1 MSKILIVELNKE
13 PYTKIVKDVEQAII
27 EILGEEIGYLELE
40 EGIDIVYND
49 FIRKQ
54 DMKFNRVVKKYKI
67 TATFVIVAN
76 KNDNW
81 VSLNNEQITKYK
93 EVFKLR

>member
-1 MSKILIVELNKE
+1 MNKILIVELNKE

-27 EILGEEIGYLELE
+27 EILGEEIGYLEME
-40 EGIDIVYND
+40 ERIDIVYSNY
-49 FIRKQ
+49 
-54 DMKFNRVVKKYKI
+54 VKKIEINRTIKDNHI
-67 TATFVIVAN
+67 IGTFVIVAH

>member
-40 EGIDIVYND
+40 EGIDIVYSNY
-49 FIRKQ
+49 IK
-54 DMKFNRVVKKYKI
+54 KIEINRTIKDNHI
-67 TATFVIVAN
+67 IGTFVIVAN

-81 VSLNNEQITKYK
+81 VSLNNEQTTKYK
-93 EVFKLR
+93 EVFKLRW

>member
-1 MSKILIVELNKE
+1 MNKILIVELNKE

-40 EGIDIVYND
+40 EGIDIVYSNY
-49 FIRKQ
+49 
-54 DMKFNRVVKKYKI
+54 VKKIEINRTIKDNHI
-67 TATFVIVAN
+67 IGTFVIVAN

-93 EVFKLR
+93 EVFKLRW